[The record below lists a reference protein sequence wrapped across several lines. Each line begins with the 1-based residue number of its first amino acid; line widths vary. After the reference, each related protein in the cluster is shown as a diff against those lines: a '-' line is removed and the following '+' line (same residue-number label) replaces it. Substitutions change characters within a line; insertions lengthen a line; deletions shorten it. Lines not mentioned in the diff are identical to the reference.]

1 MRRGKSRD
9 TRHDTQKTEHKGRMF
24 PDLRG
29 DPRYSYLFQPPLL
42 SSSAAHRE
50 IWGFPAEVRNNWK
63 GEELDGGHVYAG
75 ICASRH
81 IRVVLF
87 VGENS
92 ADWACSG
99 CVLSGMTVYNPHKH
113 FSLLLS

>member
-9 TRHDTQKTEHKGRMF
+9 TRHDTQKTDHKGRMF
-24 PDLRG
+24 PDQEIQDTLI
-29 DPRYSYLFQPPLL
+29 SFSHHSFLL
-42 SSSAAHRE
+42 PAHRE
-50 IWGFPAEVRNNWK
+50 IWGFLAEVRNSWK

-81 IRVVLF
+81 VRVVLF

-99 CVLSGMTVYNPHKH
+99 CVLSGMTIYIPHKH